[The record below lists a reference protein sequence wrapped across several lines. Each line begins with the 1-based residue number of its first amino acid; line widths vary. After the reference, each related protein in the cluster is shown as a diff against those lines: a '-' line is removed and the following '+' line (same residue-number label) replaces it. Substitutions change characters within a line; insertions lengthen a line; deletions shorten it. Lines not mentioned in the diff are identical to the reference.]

1 MTDVALHGAKMTQDA
16 PSREEVLKVSGL
28 KTYFRTRRGVVKA
41 VDGASFTVAKGETL
55 GVVGESGSGK
65 SITSLSIL
73 GLLPQPVGRIEEGRI
88 EFCGEDLVTKSAAEM
103 RRIRG
108 KRISM
113 ILQDPMTSLN
123 PVLTIGDQLTEPLRQ
138 HRKLTSKA
146 AWSKAAELLSKVH
159 IPSPGRRLHQ
169 YPHEMSGG
177 MRQRVVSAIGLS
189 CEPELLIADEPTTAL
204 DVTIQ
209 AQVLELLRDLQNELQ
224 FAMIFITH
232 DLDEALRIGDRI
244 AILKDGKLVQTGAP
258 VEILLNPADDY
269 VEAFVKDVNRARAVP
284 VKTIMQH
291 AVPVIHATSLSDA
304 LAQLPSQGYAF
315 YEIQSKFQGII
326 TRKKL
331 QEALKLRPDGA
342 ITTAEITKIPSVMPD
357 MLLQEA
363 ISDALI
369 SRYSLPVLD
378 EQGHCIGE
386 LSQENLAETLEYI
399 S

>member
-16 PSREEVLKVSGL
+16 PSREEVLKVNGL

-138 HRKLTSKA
+138 HRKLTSEA

-159 IPSPGRRLHQ
+159 IPSPERRLHQ

-232 DLDEALRIGDRI
+232 DLSVVATICDKVAVMYAGRI
-244 AILKDGKLVQTGAP
+244 
-258 VEILLNPADDY
+258 VESGTTSQIFKNPAHPYTKALLNSLPKLN
-269 VEAFVKDVNRARAVP
+269 VKSDRLESIP
-284 VKTIMQH
+284 GQ
-291 AVPVIHATSLSDA
+291 PPDQTSLPSGCRFAPRCSEVMDKCHREYPPE
-304 LAQLPSQGYAF
+304 LQLN
-315 YEIQSKFQGII
+315 ETQSASCW
-326 TRKKL
+326 L
-331 QEALKLRPDGA
+331 N
-342 ITTAEITKIPSVMPD
+342 
-357 MLLQEA
+357 
-363 ISDALI
+363 
-369 SRYSLPVLD
+369 SRQS
-378 EQGHCIGE
+378 
-386 LSQENLAETLEYI
+386 AK
-399 S
+399 